1 MNLWISNKPE
11 IEPKKELEHKDPS
24 NSHVEEELQ
33 GIVVIPLRKKNAQST
48 KDSENDARKKNIGID
63 TQVKKNP
70 ERAKRTKAKKVTCD
84 DCGHSFFGKS
94 SLQRHINAV
103 HLKLKPFKC
112 RTCKKRFS
120 TKGNLKK
127 HVNLVHLKKASKVTC
142 DECEHSCYYK
152 LTLERHSNAV
162 HLKLKPFQ
170 CRKCKKR
177 FSQKGSLKTHVDAVH
192 LKPFQCEKCQECFT
206 AKASLKKHVG
216 RKHLKKKESRS
227 KEPQT

>member
-1 MNLWISNKPE
+1 MSKKSKISQYLVEIMQKYLNFRHALLQRLSNKPE

-112 RTCKKRFS
+112 RMCKKRFS
-120 TKGNLKK
+120 TKGN
-127 HVNLVHLKKASKVTC
+127 
-142 DECEHSCYYK
+142 
-152 LTLERHSNAV
+152 
-162 HLKLKPFQ
+162 
-170 CRKCKKR
+170 
-177 FSQKGSLKTHVDAVH
+177 
-192 LKPFQCEKCQECFT
+192 
-206 AKASLKKHVG
+206 LKKHVG